1 MAAIVKDAGEIWSRL
16 FDHRPYLS
24 GEIKYFL
31 REFEEKRQ
39 DREVERLFVVL
50 ERVTE
55 IRDTQVDRLKQSS
68 DAFLPRLNTNL
79 DAALNM
85 CNRMIKSE
93 EEHLADTSLESK
105 RALRK
110 ADWENFISDMAV
122 RCSKVDTTFQEKEE
136 ELREFYQ
143 DLETKL
149 HINK

>member
-1 MAAIVKDAGEIWSRL
+1 MAAIVKDAGEIWTRL

-24 GEIKYFL
+24 GEIKFFL

-55 IRDTQVDRLKQSS
+55 IRDTQLDRLKHTGETY
-68 DAFLPRLNTNL
+68 LPTLITNL

-93 EEHLADTSLESK
+93 EEHLADNSLEAK

-110 ADWENFISDMAV
+110 ADWQNFISDMAG
-122 RCSKVDTTFQEKEE
+122 RCSKVDSTFQEKEG
-136 ELREFYQ
+136 ELREFYE
-143 DLETKL
+143 DLEAKL
-149 HINK
+149 HIVK

>member
-1 MAAIVKDAGEIWSRL
+1 M
-16 FDHRPYLS
+16 
-24 GEIKYFL
+24 
-31 REFEEKRQ
+31 
-39 DREVERLFVVL
+39 L
-50 ERVTE
+50 ERSTE

-68 DAFLPRLNTNL
+68 NAFLPTLSTNL

-93 EEHLADTSLESK
+93 EEHLADNSLEPK